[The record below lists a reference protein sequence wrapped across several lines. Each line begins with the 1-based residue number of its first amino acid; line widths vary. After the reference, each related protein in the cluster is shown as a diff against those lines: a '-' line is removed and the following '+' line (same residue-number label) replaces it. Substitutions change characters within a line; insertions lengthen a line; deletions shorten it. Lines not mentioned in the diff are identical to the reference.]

1 MTEEKRPPAFRI
13 LILLYDRAKRYRENS
28 RLPRE
33 ERDPDVHYWVYPFDM
48 AEELG
53 IDLGKTL
60 KTLTG
65 LKSLG
70 MARKHTDG
78 MWGFEGGPTFD
89 FLNGVSGEF
98 NQSILKGELGISQPT
113 ASRRMRLLSDLGLIE
128 VSRVE
133 AVPVTG
139 GRRLWFRRA

>member
-1 MTEEKRPPAFRI
+1 MTEERPPAFRI
-13 LILLYDRAKRYRENS
+13 LACLYNRSQKYYENS
-28 RLPRE
+28 RLPRKN
-33 ERDPDVHYWVYPFDM
+33 RAPDIHYWIYPFDM

-60 KTLTG
+60 KTLTD

-70 MARKHTDG
+70 MARQHTDG

-98 NQSILKGELGISQPT
+98 NQAMLREALGVSQPT

-139 GRRLWFRRA
+139 GRRLWFRRS